1 MMLSGWLPRLLFY
14 IWWTESNISIF
25 HLSSVPLCNVSR
37 KILQLLLRYSWIYFY
52 HCIWAEGMKFN
63 GKMYIGTKKK
73 TTIILSLS
81 YHYKDFIMYS
91 YCFLQLTSCRAQL
104 MKWDMEHNVPTRCWT
119 GNSKWIMNPSPLAK
133 AVKILNSKE
142 TNAFSH
148 FLFQI

>member
-37 KILQLLLRYSWIYFY
+37 KILQLLLGYSWISFY
-52 HCIWAEGMKFN
+52 HCIWAERMKFN

-91 YCFLQLTSCRAQL
+91 YCFSQLTSCRAQL

-133 AVKILNSKE
+133 AVKTLNSKE

-148 FLFQI
+148 FPFQI